1 MWEAGGWRTSV
12 RAPEGRSDL
21 MSGKSTRLAVLATVA
36 VVTGV
41 VVLPATGHDVKPG
54 GTLAFT
60 GKGSSRD
67 QKMVDVRPKGI
78 SLGDHFLGSETLRQA
93 GAPAGRME
101 VDCVV
106 IDRAYAGQACSL
118 TLILKDGQV
127 TAQGAGVDKR
137 IPGVGGTTPPTGD
150 ELAIMGGTAAHPGA
164 AGTLRLTS

>member
-1 MWEAGGWRTSV
+1 
-12 RAPEGRSDL
+12 
-21 MSGKSTRLAVLATVA
+21 MSIKSTLLAVLAAVA
-36 VVTGV
+36 VLAGV
-41 VVLPATGHDVKPG
+41 MVLPATGHDVKPT

-60 GKGSSRD
+60 AKGSSRD

-78 SLGDHFLGSETLRQA
+78 SLGDQFLGAVTLRQA
-93 GAPAGRME
+93 GAPAGRTE

-106 IDRAYAGQACSL
+106 IDHTYAGQACSL

-150 ELAIMGGTAAHPGA
+150 EFAIMGGTGAYQGA
-164 AGTLRLTS
+164 AGTLRLKSGRTTDTVALLFSP

>member
-1 MWEAGGWRTSV
+1 MSRKAT
-12 RAPEGRSDL
+12 L
-21 MSGKSTRLAVLATVA
+21 MAALATAA
-36 VVTGV
+36 VVTGM
-41 VVLPATGHDVKPG
+41 VVLPATGHDVKPT

-78 SLGDHFLGSETLRQA
+78 SLGDQFLGAETLRQA

-106 IDRAYAGQACSL
+106 IDRTYAGQACSL

-137 IPGVGGTTPPTGD
+137 IPGIGGTTPPTGD
-150 ELAIMGGTAAHPGA
+150 EFALTGGTGVYQGA
-164 AGTLRLTS
+164 AGTLRLKSGRTSDAVTLLFSP